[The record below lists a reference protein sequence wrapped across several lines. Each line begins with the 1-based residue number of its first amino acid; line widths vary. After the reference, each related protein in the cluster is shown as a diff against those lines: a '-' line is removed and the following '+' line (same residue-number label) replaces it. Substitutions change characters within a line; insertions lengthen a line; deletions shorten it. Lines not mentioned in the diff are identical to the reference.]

1 VNVLLVS
8 HCDFT
13 GNSAL
18 HVLAVAKA
26 LQAHDVSP
34 AIAVPVH
41 PETVDDL
48 GRPPFPILSYAEARD
63 DGVVFPD
70 RRGPDL
76 LHAFTPRENVR
87 KLSEAIVTRYR
98 CPYVVHFEDNEE
110 IVLADE
116 LGAEAFA
123 ELAELPLALSD
134 ALVRPHRT
142 HPVRGRAFLD
152 GAAGMTALLDT
163 LLEFKPDHVPG
174 TVFWPGLDEALLDDP
189 GDTGALR
196 TELGLDPEEFVLAYT
211 GNIHD
216 SNLAE
221 VRSLYLAVG
230 ALRSAGERVTL
241 VKTGW
246 NHVDMSWVD
255 EYGLGEGVREL
266 GFVPRER
273 LWQLL
278 GLADAL
284 VQPGGPNAFND
295 YRFPSKLPDFLA
307 SGKPVVLPAA
317 NIGRY
322 LRDGVDALVLE
333 RGDATEIFAAVRRLL
348 ADPDLRRSLG
358 SNGREFALRELRWSR
373 NVEPIAELF
382 FEIENRAAQRPPRAE
397 ETSAASG
404 VLSPPA
410 KVIAFYLPQFH
421 AIPENDAWW
430 GEGFTEWTN
439 VRAAEPQFVGHL
451 QPHRP
456 SDLGYY
462 DLRDA
467 EVLDAQARLARAY
480 GIYGFCFYYYWF
492 NGRRILEHP
501 LDTMLERQEPDF
513 LFCYC
518 WANENW
524 TRRWD
529 GAEQDILLAQDYS
542 PGWAERFI
550 RELLPV
556 LADRRYIQVRGEPL
570 LLVYRANVIPEVER
584 TLETWREVAAAELG
598 LDLHLAAVQSFGF
611 GDPRPTGFDAAVEFP
626 PHTTRFLVD
635 HDRVPGVDPRFAGYL
650 EDYRAV
656 MHHQLA
662 LELPDYRWYRGAMP
676 SWDNTARRGHLAHI
690 LLGSSPEAYEQWLR
704 KLVLQALCRSS
715 VDEPLV
721 FVNAWNEWG
730 EGTHLEPDEEH
741 GRAWLEATD
750 AALRDALR
758 QFHASRGRALSPDGA
773 AEHLRSSLPA
783 LDSPDPVAR

>member
-1 VNVLLVS
+1 MNVLLVS

-123 ELAELPLALSD
+123 ELAALPLALSD

-307 SGKPVVLPAA
+307 SGKPVCC
-317 NIGRY
+317 
-322 LRDGVDALVLE
+322 
-333 RGDATEIFAAVRRLL
+333 
-348 ADPDLRRSLG
+348 
-358 SNGREFALRELRWSR
+358 
-373 NVEPIAELF
+373 
-382 FEIENRAAQRPPRAE
+382 RPR
-397 ETSAASG
+397 TSAATCETGWMPSCWSG
-404 VLSPPA
+404 ATRPRSSPPCVGCWPTPTSGGA
-410 KVIAFYLPQFH
+410 SARTAASSRCASCAGAGTSSRSPSSSSRSRTGLRSGRRGPRRPLP
-421 AIPENDAWW
+421 
-430 GEGFTEWTN
+430 
-439 VRAAEPQFVGHL
+439 RAAC
-451 QPHRP
+451 
-456 SDLGYY
+456 S
-462 DLRDA
+462 
-467 EVLDAQARLARAY
+467 
-480 GIYGFCFYYYWF
+480 
-492 NGRRILEHP
+492 RR
-501 LDTMLERQEPDF
+501 
-513 LFCYC
+513 
-518 WANENW
+518 
-524 TRRWD
+524 RR
-529 GAEQDILLAQDYS
+529 
-542 PGWAERFI
+542 R
-550 RELLPV
+550 
-556 LADRRYIQVRGEPL
+556 
-570 LLVYRANVIPEVER
+570 
-584 TLETWREVAAAELG
+584 
-598 LDLHLAAVQSFGF
+598 
-611 GDPRPTGFDAAVEFP
+611 
-626 PHTTRFLVD
+626 
-635 HDRVPGVDPRFAGYL
+635 
-650 EDYRAV
+650 
-656 MHHQLA
+656 
-662 LELPDYRWYRGAMP
+662 
-676 SWDNTARRGHLAHI
+676 
-690 LLGSSPEAYEQWLR
+690 
-704 KLVLQALCRSS
+704 
-715 VDEPLV
+715 
-721 FVNAWNEWG
+721 
-730 EGTHLEPDEEH
+730 
-741 GRAWLEATD
+741 
-750 AALRDALR
+750 
-758 QFHASRGRALSPDGA
+758 
-773 AEHLRSSLPA
+773 
-783 LDSPDPVAR
+783 